1 MDKKI
6 NDYVNVIFRF
16 DCRVTGRP
24 YPEVT
29 WYINGQQVANDLT
42 HKILVNESGNNSLMI
57 TNVSR
62 ADAGVVT
69 CVARNKAGETSFQCN
84 LNVIEKEQVVAPKF
98 VERFTTTNVKEGE
111 PVVFMARA
119 VGTPVPRITWQKVW
133 WKFYEIKLRI
143 IYILINREWN
153 LYLYFLNIF
162 ELNKDIFIEILMFYT
177 LIKIE
182 FWLIWIFDPIK
193 SSVSYILFSLYEI
206 SFNF

>member
-1 MDKKI
+1 MDKG

-153 LYLYFLNIF
+153 LYLYFLNTF